1 MIRWHC
7 ILGSEGLTMSH
18 PSPELILEVNIFE
31 RLEQVTSLTLGQLTQ
46 LRMQSRSQQVN
57 LLFLAFDHRCIDAIH
72 AKNIARE
79 LGVDVGRAPWNSHL
93 MSGSLSDISHPVSG
107 THSQIVISS
116 HTGQKSLGELSHDH
130 SSMDSQVRSTSLSS
144 ESEARVLKKRNKR
157 RFSDRPSL
165 TAAVDQAIS
174 LAMAKPQTQ
183 GDSSTTMDASSG
195 LLTRPKKKR
204 SFSDLELKTEVEINL
219 PSSLDNMIHISP
231 DYMNQKVSS
240 ASWSE
245 DELVIESFDGD
256 GDQTDEHEITNLV
269 ELNHDLSR
277 DKDQNVDA
285 LKEEHHPPRVAVGEV
300 ASSQENETK
309 RLDFDMMS
317 LTSSRARWSQPKSV
331 SSYHHLGTT
340 IYTQLR
346 TDLLLQ
352 RDVMWVSLSPIDSP
366 HSDEDE
372 EPTLNQQTAPRH
384 RDEGDLLS
392 MSYQQVGRLLSHY
405 GLPIIYDLSV
415 SGDTAMGRR
424 IHYRS
429 LPKGVLLTELL
440 HASTPVE
447 VRQSYLSLSAHQI
460 FWQLALQV
468 QVAHQS
474 QVVHLAISPH
484 ALWYDQGSITLGQWE
499 WCQSSSAQLIHP
511 WSSEHQVERDAEMW
525 IAPELRDGLVAID
538 LMRADVYSLA
548 ATAYWLYTGSP
559 PPEHINDARVLLN
572 KHFRRQHELLIEEI
586 LSALSTDP
594 SQRPAHAGA
603 LLASCVQHSTNVTTL
618 VEFYRAIYNYP
629 LV

>member
-1 MIRWHC
+1 
-7 ILGSEGLTMSH
+7 MSH

-93 MSGSLSDISHPVSG
+93 MSGSLSDISRSVSG
-107 THSQIVISS
+107 THSQIVMAS
-116 HTGQKSLGELSHDH
+116 HTGDKSLGELSHDH

-174 LAMAKPQTQ
+174 LAMAKPQSH
-183 GDSSTTMDASSG
+183 DESSTTMGTSSG

-219 PSSLDNMIHISP
+219 PSSLDDMIHTSP
-231 DYMNQKVSS
+231 EYMTQKVSS
-240 ASWSE
+240 VSWSE

-256 GDQTDEHEITNLV
+256 GDQTDEHEITDRA
-269 ELNHDLSR
+269 ELDHDLSR
-277 DKDQNVDA
+277 DKGQSVDA
-285 LKEEHHPPRVAVGEV
+285 LKEGDHPPRISVVEV
-300 ASSQENETK
+300 ASPQEDETK
-309 RLDFDMMS
+309 RLDFDVAS

-331 SSYHHLGTT
+331 STYHHLGTT

-384 RDEGDLLS
+384 RDELDLLS
-392 MSYQQVGRLLSHY
+392 MSYQQVGRLPSHH
-405 GLPIIYDLSV
+405 GLPVIYDLSV
-415 SGDTAMGRR
+415 SGYTSTNQR

-429 LPKGVLLTELL
+429 LPKGILLKEVL
-440 HASTPVE
+440 HTPTSVE

-468 QVAHQS
+468 HLAHQS

-499 WCQSSSAQLIHP
+499 WCQSSSAQLSHP
-511 WSSEHQVERDAEMW
+511 WSSEHQVERDAEVW
-525 IAPELRDGLVAID
+525 IAPELRGGLAAID
-538 LMRADVYSLA
+538 LIRADVYSLA
-548 ATAYWLYTGSP
+548 ATAYWLYAGSP
-559 PPEHINDARVLLN
+559 PPENINDARLLLN
-572 KHFRRQHELLIEEI
+572 KHFRRQHELLVEAI
-586 LSALSTDP
+586 LSALSPDP

-603 LLASCVQHSTNVTTL
+603 LLAGCVQHSISVNTL
-618 VEFYRAIYNYP
+618 VDFYRAIYNYP
-629 LV
+629 LI